1 MPIYKRKIRQRALL
15 WAELNALELFYAGC
29 PDNRTWAQHKDWYK
43 QAYRE
48 ILRRK
53 KELTSIYF

>member
-1 MPIYKRKIRQRALL
+1 MPIYKRKIRKRAVL
-15 WAELNALELFYAGC
+15 WAELKALENFYFGC
-29 PDNRTWAQHKDWYK
+29 PNNRTWTKHKAWYK

-53 KELTSIYF
+53 KELMSIYF